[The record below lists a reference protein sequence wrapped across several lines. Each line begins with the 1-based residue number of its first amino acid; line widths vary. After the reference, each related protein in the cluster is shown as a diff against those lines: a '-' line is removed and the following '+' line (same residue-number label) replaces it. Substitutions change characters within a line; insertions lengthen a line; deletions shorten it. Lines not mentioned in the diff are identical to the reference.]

1 MSQVLFDNKNI
12 EYGVRLLVACI
23 CGAIIGV
30 ERYKRSKGAGI
41 RTHMLV
47 ALGAALF
54 TIISKYGFE
63 DVVCLENIQADA
75 ARVAS
80 NIVTGVSFLGAGLI
94 FVRGDKVQGLT
105 TAAGIWVTAAVGL
118 TIGCGMYTTGFF
130 CACFIL
136 VTQIIFHHGFFKGM
150 ENYSHSRVV
159 ISVENNDEILL
170 KSTLKDIEMQY

>member
-94 FVRGDKVQGLT
+94 FVRGDKVRGSDNCSWNL
-105 TAAGIWVTAAVGL
+105 GY
-118 TIGCGMYTTGFF
+118 GCSRSNHWLWNVYDRFF

-136 VTQIIFHHGFFKGM
+136 VTQIIFHHGFLRNGK
-150 ENYSHSRVV
+150 
-159 ISVENNDEILL
+159 L
-170 KSTLKDIEMQY
+170 

>member
-75 ARVAS
+75 ARVTFLPRTIWITWQAGP
-80 NIVTGVSFLGAGLI
+80 VGTKGKSFP
-94 FVRGDKVQGLT
+94 
-105 TAAGIWVTAAVGL
+105 VTAL
-118 TIGCGMYTTGFF
+118 MKTFSY
-130 CACFIL
+130 L
-136 VTQIIFHHGFFKGM
+136 RDRL
-150 ENYSHSRVV
+150 E
-159 ISVENNDEILL
+159 
-170 KSTLKDIEMQY
+170 

>member
-94 FVRGDKVQGLT
+94 FVRGDKVQVEFGLR
-105 TAAGIWVTAAVGL
+105 L
-118 TIGCGMYTTGFF
+118 
-130 CACFIL
+130 
-136 VTQIIFHHGFFKGM
+136 Q
-150 ENYSHSRVV
+150 
-159 ISVENNDEILL
+159 
-170 KSTLKDIEMQY
+170 